1 VQLELDRGSLWRSR
15 SRETFYRFDGDEKR
29 YSRRNRGA
37 AVVSAAQ
44 LRPGM
49 AIRYEGQIY
58 KVLAS
63 DYHAGQG
70 RMGGASHVSLRNLS
84 TGALWEHSFRAE
96 LKLEEVP
103 IEKRPLT
110 FLYSDQ
116 ERSYFMNP
124 ISFEQVEIANT
135 VIGQQI
141 RLLESDM
148 QVSVE
153 FLEDR
158 PVNVVFPDVI
168 EVRIAETAP
177 PVHGQQDNTWK
188 TARLDN
194 GITVMVPQFVKNG
207 DLIRLDVATLKYID
221 RARARQR

>member
-1 VQLELDRGSLWRSR
+1 M
-15 SRETFYRFDGDEKR
+15 
-29 YSRRNRGA
+29 
-37 AVVSAAQ
+37 VSAAQ

-58 KVLAS
+58 KVLTS
-63 DYHAGQG
+63 EYHSGQG
-70 RMGGASHVSLRNLS
+70 RMGGVSHASLRNLI
-84 TGALWEHSFRAE
+84 TGTLWEHSFRAE

-116 ERSYFMNP
+116 EQSYFMNP
-124 ISFEQVEIANT
+124 ISFEQVEIANSL
-135 VIGQQI
+135 IGEQI
-141 RLLESDM
+141 RFLEPDM

-158 PVNVVFPDVI
+158 PVNVLFPDIV
-168 EVRIAETAP
+168 EVRIAETPP

-188 TARLDN
+188 TARLGN
-194 GITVMVPQFVKNG
+194 GIKVLVPQFLKNG
-207 DLIRLDVATLKYID
+207 DLIRLDVASLKYMD
-221 RARARQR
+221 RAKR

>member
-1 VQLELDRGSLWRSR
+1 M
-15 SRETFYRFDGDEKR
+15 
-29 YSRRNRGA
+29 
-37 AVVSAAQ
+37 VSAAQ

-58 KVLAS
+58 KVLTC
-63 DYHAGQG
+63 DYHSGQG
-70 RMGGASHVSLRNLS
+70 KMGGVSHVSLRNLS

-103 IEKRPLT
+103 LEKRPLT

-124 ISFEQVEIANT
+124 NSFEQVEIANEI
-135 VIGQQI
+135 IGQQI
-141 RLLESDM
+141 RFLEPDM

-153 FLEDR
+153 FVEER
-158 PVNVVFPDVI
+158 PVSVLFPEII
-168 EVRIAETAP
+168 EVRITETSP

-188 TARLDN
+188 TARLGN
-194 GITVMVPQFVKNG
+194 GITLLVPQFVKNG
-207 DLIRLDVATLKYID
+207 DLIRLDVAGLKYID
-221 RARARQR
+221 RAKASQR